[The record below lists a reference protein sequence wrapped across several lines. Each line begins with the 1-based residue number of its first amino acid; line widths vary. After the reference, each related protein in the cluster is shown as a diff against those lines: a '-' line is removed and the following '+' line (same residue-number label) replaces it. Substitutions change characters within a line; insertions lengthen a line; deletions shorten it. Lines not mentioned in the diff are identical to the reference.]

1 MCTVHQPSKSFTAT
15 HRHGCMWPNTN
26 HWVSERIPTP
36 LPNPETALLSPTQSA
51 SLTIRGLY
59 VDRSM
64 AFSNPLSGRMEEL
77 RFPNLRSP
85 DTEVFSPNSTAVRD
99 QNSYF
104 AYPQNSSNDAR
115 ASLQRRFTTDSS
127 KMSASR
133 PFGQQYSSM
142 NSTAVRGLFF
152 VILKD

>member
-1 MCTVHQPSKSFTAT
+1 MDYNARNFEIA
-15 HRHGCMWPNTN
+15 
-26 HWVSERIPTP
+26 P
-36 LPNPETALLSPTQSA
+36 LSSTQA
-51 SLTIRGLY
+51 NLLTIRGLY
-59 VDRSM
+59 TDRTM

-85 DTEVFSPNSTAVRD
+85 DTEVFSPNSTSVRD

-127 KMSASR
+127 KMSGSR

-142 NSTAVRGLFF
+142 NSTAVCGL
-152 VILKD
+152 LLCELSRLDYRS

>member
-1 MCTVHQPSKSFTAT
+1 
-15 HRHGCMWPNTN
+15 
-26 HWVSERIPTP
+26 
-36 LPNPETALLSPTQSA
+36 
-51 SLTIRGLY
+51 
-59 VDRSM
+59 
-64 AFSNPLSGRMEEL
+64 MEEL

-104 AYPQNSSNDAR
+104 SNLQNSSNDAR

-127 KMSASR
+127 KMSTSR

-142 NSTAVRGLFF
+142 NSTAVRCMPCVTLRDWVNVCSWGDNRYCGVLNVTFRDNEALRLHAR
-152 VILKD
+152 I